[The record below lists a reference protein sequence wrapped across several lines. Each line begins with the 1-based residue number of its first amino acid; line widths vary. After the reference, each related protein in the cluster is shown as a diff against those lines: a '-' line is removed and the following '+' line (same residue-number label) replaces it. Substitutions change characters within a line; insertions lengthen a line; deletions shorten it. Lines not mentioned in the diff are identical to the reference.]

1 MAAAKGNAV
10 ERLERL
16 LREERLALLAR
27 DAAALE
33 RITLEKHALTDQLAR
48 TRAAELDAPT
58 LERVRGIAM
67 HNARLSSSL
76 RARLALLVGGG
87 RPQCYDRNA
96 MTRSAPLAL
105 LSRRG

>member
-1 MAAAKGNAV
+1 MHCFEHRDRPAVGVCRACGKAVCADCVAADCPGIACASGTCA
-10 ERLERL
+10 
-16 LREERLALLAR
+16 
-27 DAAALE
+27 
-33 RITLEKHALTDQLAR
+33 
-48 TRAAELDAPT
+48 
-58 LERVRGIAM
+58 ERVRGIAM